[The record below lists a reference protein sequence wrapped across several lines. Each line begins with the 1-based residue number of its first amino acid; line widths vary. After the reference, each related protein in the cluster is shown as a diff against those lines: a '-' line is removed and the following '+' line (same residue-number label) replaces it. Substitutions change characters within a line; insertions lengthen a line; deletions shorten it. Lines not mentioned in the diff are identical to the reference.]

1 MKYQIYLVTTQT
13 LEQYLR
19 ANNVTKKQISH
30 TFISKMCKL
39 LFETDNASEFR
50 HMKEFYLAKYT
61 SPITSILTFNEGR
74 FIENDE
80 D

>member
-39 LFETDNASEFR
+39 LFETDNRSEFNQ
-50 HMKEFYLAKYT
+50 MKKVYEARYN
-61 SPITSILTFNEGR
+61 SPITSILAFNEGR